1 MVAVDVLLFLG
12 FLDGMSVFAFFAEC
26 KICFCGVNSTFLSFL
41 FWSYFGKAFVQV
53 HVSW

>member
-26 KICFCGVNSTFLSFL
+26 KIYFCGVNSTISIIFILEL
-41 FWSYFGKAFVQV
+41 FWEGI
-53 HVSW
+53 